1 MMKSNGIG
9 TPFHYIPL
17 HSSPAG
23 KKYCRTIGD
32 MKITDKVSDTL
43 VRLPLFYELD
53 ERQITSVEAFSKL
66 FFEKA

>member
-1 MMKSNGIG
+1 MGIML
-9 TPFHYIPL
+9 TIFW
-17 HSSPAG
+17 
-23 KKYCRTIGD
+23 TIGD
-32 MKITDKVSDTL
+32 MKITNKISGTL